1 MSQSMFHY
9 QDLQISLAFGLACGC
24 SVTWHEQDTE
34 QAQTAYGHTRTTPAM
49 RVSQGINPD

>member
-1 MSQSMFHY
+1 MFHY